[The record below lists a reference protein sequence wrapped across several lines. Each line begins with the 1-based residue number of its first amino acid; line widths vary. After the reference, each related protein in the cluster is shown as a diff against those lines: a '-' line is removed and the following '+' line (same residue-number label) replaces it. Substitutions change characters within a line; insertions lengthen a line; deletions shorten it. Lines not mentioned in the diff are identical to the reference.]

1 MPSAE
6 QMIDACD
13 SHSTRVSLPPRWTR
27 PAIEALFALPF
38 TDLIFRA
45 QQVHREHHAPNAV
58 QLSTLLSIKTGGC
71 PEDCGYCPQ
80 AKRYHTTVEDE
91 KLVRR
96 YVAVWHES
104 DAELR
109 RKAVHDL
116 WAEDGAQVLQPPE
129 EMRQA
134 AAGLGFPSLVL
145 RARGHEEL
153 EARVT
158 RTYHEFIASGD
169 YTFRSRDNADRL
181 GDVVKFNW
189 EMIPA
194 GGGEVAGAGLEIL
207 LLDADGRITT
217 DYQFIEG

>member
-1 MPSAE
+1 LPGRGAARTIKGRNGHANTYGDFMTA
-6 QMIDACD
+6 IDPGD
-13 SHSTRVSLPPRWTR
+13 
-27 PAIEALFALPF
+27 
-38 TDLIFRA
+38 
-45 QQVHREHHAPNAV
+45 
-58 QLSTLLSIKTGGC
+58 
-71 PEDCGYCPQ
+71 
-80 AKRYHTTVEDE
+80 
-91 KLVRR
+91 LVRR
-96 YVAVWHES
+96 YVAVWHEP

-109 RKAVHDL
+109 RKAVHEL

-158 RTYHEFIASGD
+158 RTYHEFIASGE

-181 GDVVKFNW
+181 DDVVKFNW

-207 LLDADGRITT
+207 VLDTDGRITT

>member
-1 MPSAE
+1 MARPGTERPLSMKLTCRCVVPARN
-6 QMIDACD
+6 A
-13 SHSTRVSLPPRWTR
+13 SSSWLTRRRPRHSRRAAARPPAGPAAWPGRTGRRTGFVWVVTQPCLPLPRRTGHSL
-27 PAIEALFALPF
+27 E
-38 TDLIFRA
+38 
-45 QQVHREHHAPNAV
+45 
-58 QLSTLLSIKTGGC
+58 
-71 PEDCGYCPQ
+71 
-80 AKRYHTTVEDE
+80 
-91 KLVRR
+91 
-96 YVAVWHES
+96 AVWHEP
-104 DAELR
+104 DTELR
-109 RKAVHDL
+109 RKAVHEL
-116 WAEDGAQVLQPPE
+116 WAEDGAQVLQPPQ

-181 GDVVKFNW
+181 GEVVKFNW
-189 EMIPA
+189 EMIPT

-207 LLDADGRITT
+207 VLDADGRITT

>member
-1 MPSAE
+1 MTA
-6 QMIDACD
+6 IDPGD
-13 SHSTRVSLPPRWTR
+13 
-27 PAIEALFALPF
+27 
-38 TDLIFRA
+38 
-45 QQVHREHHAPNAV
+45 
-58 QLSTLLSIKTGGC
+58 
-71 PEDCGYCPQ
+71 
-80 AKRYHTTVEDE
+80 
-91 KLVRR
+91 LVRR
-96 YVAVWHES
+96 YVAVWQEP

-109 RKAVHDL
+109 RKAVHEL

-129 EMRQA
+129 EMRRA

-158 RTYHEFIASGD
+158 RTYHEFIASGE

-207 LLDADGRITT
+207 VLDTDGRITT